1 MSTFTFAKPAK
12 VHALKTLVI
21 FRSITRKRVI
31 IVIQAVLTVTFIT
44 KKSHCRPQ
52 SYVALFETTSGDLT
66 ADRTVRRLWVQ
77 ERRIPILVPRVFVPF
92 DQRSSLQACAVGTKT
107 RGTRMKNSKF
117 ALSTR

>member
-52 SYVALFETTSGDLT
+52 SYVALFETTSGDLP

-77 ERRIPILVPRVFVPF
+77 ERRIP
-92 DQRSSLQACAVGTKT
+92 SSLCQLGNKVNF
-107 RGTRMKNSKF
+107 RL
-117 ALSTR
+117 LSEIISHFLPVLS